1 MLLLT
6 FTFLTTLSHLPQVIC
21 APAPASARIQRRQ
34 TELGVGT
41 PVIGPQP
48 TANPIGP
55 PGSSGDLRGGSELIG
70 YNPSDPVA
78 TDVSAV
84 IPSSDFKLAPG
95 QSEDPDLGLY
105 LDFEGVENFQPIR
118 GDTDEPTDPGPRN
131 REIEAQNSDFYAPP
145 GTDDGLLANPKWPMG
160 LSHNRHGLGNAG
172 WSRQQNIQ
180 NLPIATKMAGVDM
193 ALEPWAYRE
202 LHWHKANEWS
212 IILNGS
218 VRVQAVNEAGETF
231 IDDLQAGD
239 VWFFPA
245 GVPHSIQAFG
255 SGSEFLLV
263 FDQGDFSDSN
273 TGLVSELFL
282 RNPKAVLGKDLR
294 VNQDAFKNLPQ
305 QQLYIFNGKPISSN
319 ISTQNSSGPAGAIPK
334 ERTYSYHLSQQKP
347 FEVDG
352 GSVKI
357 IDPLSFPVASNF
369 AAALFTIKPGAMRE
383 LHWHTTSDEWDCEYP
398 PQSFSPRTGDL
409 ILIVE

>member
-1 MLLLT
+1 MSFRSLSLLT
-6 FTFLTTLSHLPQVIC
+6 TFSLLRSVFC
-21 APAPASARIQRRQ
+21 APAPARIERRQ

-41 PVIGPQP
+41 PHPGLAP
-48 TANPIGP
+48 TATPIGP
-55 PGSSGDLRGGSELIG
+55 PGSSGSLRGGSDLIG
-70 YNPSDPVA
+70 YDPSNPVA
-78 TDVSAV
+78 TDVSVV
-84 IPSSDFKLAPG
+84 IPPSDFELAPG

-118 GDTDEPTDPGPRN
+118 GGSDSPTDPGPRN

-145 GTDDGLLANPKWPMG
+145 GTDNGLLANPKWPMG

-172 WSRQQNIQ
+172 WSRQQNTQ
-180 NLPIATKMAGVDM
+180 NLPIATQMAGVDM

-202 LHWHKANEWS
+202 LHWHKANEWA

-245 GVPHSIQAFG
+245 GVPHSIQAFE

-294 VNQDAFKNLPQ
+294 LNQDAFKNLPQ
-305 QQLYIFNGKPISSN
+305 EQLYIFNGQPISSN
-319 ISTQNSSGPAGAIPK
+319 ISSQNSSGPAGPIPK
-334 ERTYSYHLSQQKP
+334 ERTYSYHLSQQQP

-357 IDPLSFPVASNF
+357 IDPLSFPIANNF

-383 LHWHTTSDEWDCEYP
+383 LHWHTTSDEWDCKYFSELM
-398 PQSFSPRTGDL
+398 PQMCR
-409 ILIVE
+409 